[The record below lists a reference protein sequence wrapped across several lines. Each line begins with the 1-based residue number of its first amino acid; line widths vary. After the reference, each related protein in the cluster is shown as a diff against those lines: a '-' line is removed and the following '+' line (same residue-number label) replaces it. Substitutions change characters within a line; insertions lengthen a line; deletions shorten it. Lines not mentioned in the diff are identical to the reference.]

1 MTSEK
6 LSADGLARRRM
17 VFAAAGTAVLAA
29 SQPLAS
35 GAAPLLQAQPSGG
48 EGEKPYDLVI
58 QHGKVIDP
66 SQNIEKLQDV
76 AIRDGKIARLDA
88 EIPASQAR
96 QVVDARGKIVCPGLI
111 DLHTHVFPYVGPYGI
126 EPDPYCVRRGVTTVV
141 DAGTSGALTF
151 PAFRNFVI
159 ERASTRI
166 RSLLHIVAIGLVA
179 GGTRNMGEL
188 EDLRYCE
195 PKMAAKVAIENR
207 DLIVG
212 FKVRCSEDYTGPND
226 LEGVKRTRA
235 ASDEAGVPFM
245 VHIGSSYTPLPQFL
259 AQMKRGDVM
268 THSFNGHPH
277 GLLDPSGNLLPE
289 VVDAR
294 ARGVLFDVG
303 HGSGSFS
310 FAVMEQCLK
319 LHFLPDTISTDLY
332 SSNIHGP
339 VFDLPTT
346 LSKFMALGLSLN
358 EVIARATVNAAAV
371 FNFGEKLGT
380 LAPGTV
386 ADVSVLDLQDSE
398 ITFTD
403 SEHKTRTGRQ
413 KLVPVVTVR
422 NGGLFYP
429 TT

>member
-1 MTSEK
+1 
-6 LSADGLARRRM
+6 
-17 VFAAAGTAVLAA
+17 
-29 SQPLAS
+29 
-35 GAAPLLQAQPSGG
+35 
-48 EGEKPYDLVI
+48 
-58 QHGKVIDP
+58 
-66 SQNIEKLQDV
+66 
-76 AIRDGKIARLDA
+76 
-88 EIPASQAR
+88 
-96 QVVDARGKIVCPGLI
+96 
-111 DLHTHVFPYVGPYGI
+111 
-126 EPDPYCVRRGVTTVV
+126 
-141 DAGTSGALTF
+141 
-151 PAFRNFVI
+151 
-159 ERASTRI
+159 
-166 RSLLHIVAIGLVA
+166 LLHIVAIGLVA

-319 LHFLPDTISTDLY
+319 LHFPPDTISTDLY